1 MDIGVIGIGNIGLG
15 LAQRLIDRGHG
26 VNVRDL
32 RKVPER
38 IAAKSGARVLPT
50 PAAVAESCELLI
62 IAVVDAAQ
70 VDEVLC
76 GPGGVLSAPPV
87 DVMICSTLA
96 PAEVERFARLVR
108 ARGAELLD
116 APVSGGPAKA
126 RNGTISLMLAAVEAA
141 RTRHSAVLADLAGRT
156 FLVSD
161 RPGDAARVKLINN
174 LLAGVHLV
182 AGAAA
187 LATGERMG
195 LDIHLLQ
202 QVISASSGQ
211 AWITDDRMP
220 RALEGDHA
228 PRAHMQILTKDLTLA
243 LQMLQAAGERSP
255 FGEAALAAF
264 RTACS
269 SGLGEHDDGAV
280 LELFRRRRLAPPG
293 G

>member
-1 MDIGVIGIGNIGLG
+1 VDIGVIGLGNIGLG

-96 PAEVERFARLVR
+96 PAEVERFTALVR

-116 APVSGGPAKA
+116 APVSGGPVKA
-126 RNGTISLMLAAVEAA
+126 RNGTISLMLAAAPAA
-141 RTRHSAVLADLAGRT
+141 QARHARVLADLAGPI
-156 FLVSD
+156 FSISE
-161 RPGDAARVKLINN
+161 RPGDAARVKLLNN

-182 AGAAA
+182 AGAAV
-187 LATGERMG
+187 LATGERLG
-195 LDIHLLQ
+195 LDPRLLQ

-211 AWITDDRMP
+211 SWITDDRMP

-243 LQMLQAAGERSP
+243 LQMLQGAGERSP

-264 RTACS
+264 HAACS
-269 SGLGEHDDGAV
+269 TGLAEHDDGAV
-280 LELFRRRRLAPPG
+280 LALFRRRQLASPER
-293 G
+293 

>member
-87 DVMICSTLA
+87 DVMICSTIA

-116 APVSGGPAKA
+116 APVSGGPLKA
-126 RNGTISLMLAAVEAA
+126 RNGTISLMLACAEAA
-141 RTRHSAVLADLAGRT
+141 RLRHSAVLADLAGCT

-161 RPGDAARVKLINN
+161 KPGDAARVKLINN

-182 AGAAA
+182 A
-187 LATGERMG
+187 
-195 LDIHLLQ
+195 
-202 QVISASSGQ
+202 
-211 AWITDDRMP
+211 
-220 RALEGDHA
+220 RA
-228 PRAHMQILTKDLTLA
+228 RCC
-243 LQMLQAAGERSP
+243 
-255 FGEAALAAF
+255 
-264 RTACS
+264 CS
-269 SGLGEHDDGAV
+269 SPRHC
-280 LELFRRRRLAPPG
+280 RSR
-293 G
+293 

>member
-87 DVMICSTLA
+87 DVMICSTIA

-116 APVSGGPAKA
+116 APVSGGPLKA
-126 RNGTISLMLAAVEAA
+126 RNGTLSLMLACAEAA
-141 RTRHSAVLADLAGRT
+141 RLRHSAVLADLAERLCAFPGAQECCRVRGR
-156 FLVSD
+156 
-161 RPGDAARVKLINN
+161 RRDAALI
-174 LLAGVHLV
+174 
-182 AGAAA
+182 
-187 LATGERMG
+187 
-195 LDIHLLQ
+195 
-202 QVISASSGQ
+202 
-211 AWITDDRMP
+211 
-220 RALEGDHA
+220 DHA
-228 PRAHMQILTKDLTLA
+228 VILFLDLDKDAPAVRRDAVAAHAQLFLIDGLFERRANQAVVVGIIINVADGVLA
-243 LQMLQAAGERSP
+243 VRVLFHIGRHPLQ
-255 FGEAALAAF
+255 
-264 RTACS
+264 
-269 SGLGEHDDGAV
+269 
-280 LELFRRRRLAPPG
+280 
-293 G
+293 